1 MSMEDVTTTT
11 MAPTITP
18 LDGDIPDTPSPST
31 TETIP
36 PVGLLPFPTSP
47 DNSASNM
54 IYGTSCL
61 ISSIAIIGLQL
72 L

>member
-1 MSMEDVTTTT
+1 LE
-11 MAPTITP
+11 P
-18 LDGDIPDTPSPST
+18 
-31 TETIP
+31 ETIP
-36 PVGLLPFPTSP
+36 PVGLLPPPTA

-54 IYGTSCL
+54 VYVTSCL